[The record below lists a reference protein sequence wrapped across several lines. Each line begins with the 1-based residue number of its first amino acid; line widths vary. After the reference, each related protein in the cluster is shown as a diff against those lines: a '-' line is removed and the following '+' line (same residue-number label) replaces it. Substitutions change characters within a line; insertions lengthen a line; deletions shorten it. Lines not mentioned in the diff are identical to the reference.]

1 MSEPTRPYA
10 NSLTFTTFFA
20 ATFLDGAGCF
30 LFIKL
35 NIMLRLELDATLL
48 TGATK
53 LATTA
58 YDFHSVKFHQGVDEE
73 RLSDLL
79 KRAEMS

>member
-20 ATFLDGAGCF
+20 ATFFDDAGCF

-35 NIMLRLELDATLL
+35 NIMLRFELDATLL

-58 YDFHSVKFHQGVDEE
+58 YEFH
-73 RLSDLL
+73 
-79 KRAEMS
+79 

>member
-10 NSLTFTTFFA
+10 NSLTFTTFLA
-20 ATFLDGAGCF
+20 AVFFDGAGSF
-30 LFIKL
+30 FFIKL
-35 NIMLRLELDATLL
+35 NIMFKLELDATLL

-58 YDFHSVKFHQGVDEE
+58 CEFN
-73 RLSDLL
+73 
-79 KRAEMS
+79 